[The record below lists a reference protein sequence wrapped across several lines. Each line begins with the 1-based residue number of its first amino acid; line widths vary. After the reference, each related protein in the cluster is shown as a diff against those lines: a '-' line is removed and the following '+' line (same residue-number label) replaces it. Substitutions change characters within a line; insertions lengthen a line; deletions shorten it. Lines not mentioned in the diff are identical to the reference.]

1 MSLSALYPSASL
13 VYDSTIDKHFSTK
26 MFDTEL
32 VQQNNNRHAV
42 RGDGGINVKIKL
54 TALHKK

>member
-32 VQQNNNRHAV
+32 VQQNKNRYVV
-42 RGDGGINVKIKL
+42 RGEGGINVKIIL
-54 TALHKK
+54 TAVQK